1 MKIDKELVVTEQN
14 NIDLTVERC
23 VMCDAKTKYT
33 SQVPIIQ
40 RNYYVEGAGQL
51 CEKCYRNLY
60 VKNY

>member
-23 VMCDAKTKYT
+23 VMCDAETKYM

>member
-23 VMCDAKTKYT
+23 VMCDAETKYT

-40 RNYYVEGAGQL
+40 RNYYVEETFIPHRSRFCL
-51 CEKCYRNLY
+51 ISHDS
-60 VKNY
+60 